1 MEGGRMY
8 TVDLYLRVRLAC
20 HVDGLSQREAASRF
34 GIARETVRKMLR
46 HSEPPGYRRR
56 QPPKRPKLAP
66 FTDIIDRILEE
77 DRTVHRKQH
86 HTAKRIFERLRDE
99 HGFTGKETIV
109 KDYVRER
116 RLRRREMF
124 VPLSHPPGHA
134 QADFGEADA
143 IIAGVKYRA
152 HFFVMT
158 LPHSDACFVAA
169 YPAAATEAWLDGHNR
184 AFVFFGG
191 VPQSILYDNDKCLV
205 SRILSDGTRQ
215 RTRAFSGLQSHYLF
229 EDRYGRP
236 GKGNDKGNV
245 EGVVGYA
252 RRNFMTPLPRFASWD
267 AFNGHLEE
275 QCRNRQGNVLRGH
288 RESIGERFVRDREAL
303 KRPLPAPFDAC
314 DKQGTRVNSL
324 SLVRYRTNDY
334 SVPVAYGHQE
344 VWIRGYV
351 HEVVIGCGAGI
362 IARHPRSYDREDMVF
377 DPIHYLALLE
387 HKIGALDQAAPLA
400 GWELPDA
407 FPTLRRLLE
416 ARMGKAGKREYVQVL
431 RLVET
436 FDLEVL
442 HGAVKDAL
450 RLGAIGYDAVK
461 HLVLCRIERR
471 PAQTRPGYLSLPA
484 SGQRGDHGRRQL
496 YELVG
501 WRRVMTDTP
510 QVLLAHHLKT
520 LKLPTF
526 LREYDKLARQCAT
539 EGADHVRYLVRLTEL
554 ELIDRERRMVERRI
568 RQARFPA
575 VKSLDSFDFKAI
587 ASLNKMLVL
596 ELARCEYVERREN
609 IIALGNS
616 GTGKTHIALGL
627 GLAACQKGLSVGFLT
642 AAALVHELMEARDEK
657 RLLRLQK
664 QLAKYHLLIIDEL
677 GFVPLSKTGAELLF
691 EVFSQRYERGSILVT
706 SNLPFDEWTE
716 IFGSERLTGALLDRL
731 THHVHILEM
740 NGESYRLNQSQKRRK
755 SPKIPA

>member
-1 MEGGRMY
+1 M
-8 TVDLYLRVRLAC
+8 
-20 HVDGLSQREAASRF
+20 
-34 GIARETVRKMLR
+34 
-46 HSEPPGYRRR
+46 
-56 QPPKRPKLAP
+56 
-66 FTDIIDRILEE
+66 
-77 DRTVHRKQH
+77 
-86 HTAKRIFERLRDE
+86 
-99 HGFTGKETIV
+99 
-109 KDYVRER
+109 
-116 RLRRREMF
+116 
-124 VPLSHPPGHA
+124 PLSHPPGHA

-169 YPAAATEAWLDGHNR
+169 YPAATTEAWLDGHNR

-205 SRILSDGTRQ
+205 SRILPDGTRQ

-303 KRPLPAPFDAC
+303 KRPLPTPFDAC

-377 DPIHYLALLE
+377 DPIHYLPLLE

-416 ARMGKAGKREYVQVL
+416 GAHGQGRQAGIRPGPSACGDL
-431 RLVET
+431 RSR
-436 FDLEVL
+436 
-442 HGAVKDAL
+442 GASRRGEGRPAPGCDRL
-450 RLGAIGYDAVK
+450 RRRQTPCAVPY
-461 HLVLCRIERR
+461 RAT

-616 GTGKTHIALGL
+616 GTRQDPYRPRSRSGGL
-627 GLAACQKGLSVGFLT
+627 PK
-642 AAALVHELMEARDEK
+642 
-657 RLLRLQK
+657 
-664 QLAKYHLLIIDEL
+664 
-677 GFVPLSKTGAELLF
+677 
-691 EVFSQRYERGSILVT
+691 
-706 SNLPFDEWTE
+706 
-716 IFGSERLTGALLDRL
+716 GALRRL
-731 THHVHILEM
+731 PH
-740 NGESYRLNQSQKRRK
+740 GRCPGS
-755 SPKIPA
+755 